1 MMSDRLTVYSAWT
14 REPVRE
20 LPWNTAEQTERYLAE
35 ALELS
40 KRDPLAKWQ
49 RIDILEKAAG
59 LITARAETLARQ
71 IALEGGKPYTDA
83 LIEAHRAAA
92 SVKCAA
98 ETLSHAAGA
107 EIPMGLTASTQG
119 YRAYTRQEPIGPVF
133 AISAFN
139 HPLNLIAHQVAPAVA
154 AGCPVLVKPASATP
168 LSCLSFIDILREAG
182 LPEVWARPVLISNEL
197 ANQLVTD
204 PRVAFFAFIG
214 SARVG
219 WSLRSQLA
227 PGTRCALE
235 HGGAAPAIIAADA
248 DLADAA
254 DRLVKGAYYHA
265 GQVCVS
271 SQRLFVDAHVHDAF
285 VEQFKNRVA
294 ALRVDDPQLA
304 ETQVGPLIHPREVV
318 RVHEWVEE
326 AVASGAECVVGGR
339 IQSETAYMPTI
350 LDRPGLDA
358 KISREEVFGP
368 VAAIYSYDAIE
379 DAIKIA
385 NDVPW
390 AFQAAVFTQNLKTA
404 EIASNQ
410 LNAATILLNEHT
422 AFRADWMPFA
432 GLGASGYDVGGI
444 PYTFH
449 SMTHEKMVIAR
460 NQALT

>member
-1 MMSDRLTVYSAWT
+1 MLSDVLTVYSAWT
-14 REPVRE
+14 RETVRE
-20 LPWNTAEQTERYLAE
+20 LTYHSAEETERSLAE
-35 ALELS
+35 AMHLS
-40 KRDPLAKWQ
+40 RHGPLAKWQ
-49 RIDILEKAAG
+49 RIDILEKAAA
-59 LITARAETLARQ
+59 LISARAETLARQ

-83 LIEAHRAAA
+83 LVEAQRAAV

-98 ETLSHAAGA
+98 ETLAHAAGV
-107 EIPMGLTASTQG
+107 EIPMGQTASTQG
-119 YRAYTRQEPIGPVF
+119 YRAYTRREPIGPVL

-154 AGCPVLVKPASATP
+154 AGCPVLIKPSIATP

-182 LPEVWARPVLISNEL
+182 LPEAWARAVLVSNEL

-204 PRVAFFAFIG
+204 PRVAFFTFIG
-214 SARVG
+214 SAKVG
-219 WSLRSQLA
+219 WLLRSQLA

-235 HGGAAPAIIAADA
+235 HGGAAPVIIAADA
-248 DLADAA
+248 DLKDAA

-271 SQRLFVDAHVHDAF
+271 AQRLFVDAHVHDAF
-285 VEQFKNRVA
+285 LEQFASRVA
-294 ALRVDDPQLA
+294 ALRVDDPQLVDT
-304 ETQVGPLIHPREVV
+304 EVGPLIHPREVV

-326 AVASGAECVVGGR
+326 AIASGAECVTGGR
-339 IQSETAYMPTI
+339 ILSATSYMPTI
-350 LDRPGLDA
+350 LDQPGLDA

-368 VAAIYSYDAIE
+368 VTAVYSYDAID
-379 DAIKIA
+379 DAIRRA

-404 EIASNQ
+404 EMASNQ

-432 GLGASGYDVGGI
+432 GLGVSGHDVGGI

-449 SMTHEKMVIAR
+449 SMSREKMVISR
-460 NQALT
+460 NQVCT